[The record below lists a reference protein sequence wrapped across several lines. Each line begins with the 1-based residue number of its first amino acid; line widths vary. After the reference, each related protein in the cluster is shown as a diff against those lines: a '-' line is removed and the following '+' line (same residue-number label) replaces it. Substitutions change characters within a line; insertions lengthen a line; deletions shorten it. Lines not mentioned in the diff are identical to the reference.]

1 MAMPIYEFYCPDCHV
16 LFNFFS
22 RRVDTEKRPACPRCR
37 RPEIERRM
45 SPFAISRRREADEE
59 VLPADMDEAR
69 LEQAM
74 NVLARE
80 AEGFND
86 EDPRQ
91 AARFMKRLSELT
103 GLSLGEG
110 MEEALHRLEAGE
122 DPDEIEADLGE
133 VLEGEDEMPSLAG
146 KKLLKRL
153 LPPARDDKLYDL

>member
-1 MAMPIYEFYCPDCHV
+1 MPIYEFYCPNCHV
-16 LFNFFS
+16 LFSFFS

-45 SPFAISRRREADEE
+45 SPFAISRRREADEAG
-59 VLPADMDEAR
+59 LPADLDEAR
-69 LEQAM
+69 LEKAM
-74 NVLARE
+74 SVLARE
-80 AEGFND
+80 AEGFDD

-91 AARFMKRLSELT
+91 AARFMKRLSALT

-133 VLEGEDEMPSLAG
+133 VLEGGDAMPALSG
-146 KKLLKRL
+146 KTLLRRI

>member
-1 MAMPIYEFYCPDCHV
+1 MPIYEFYCPDCHV
-16 LFNFFS
+16 LFSFFS
-22 RRVDTEKRPACPRCR
+22 RRVDTDTRPACPRCR

-45 SPFAISRRREADEE
+45 SPFAISRGRGADEE
-59 VLPADMDEAR
+59 DAPADMDEAR
-69 LEQAM
+69 LEKAM

-80 AEGFND
+80 AEGLDD

-91 AARFMKRLSELT
+91 AARLMKRLTELT
-103 GLSLGEG
+103 GLPLGQG

-133 VLEGEDEMPSLAG
+133 LLEGEDETPPLSG